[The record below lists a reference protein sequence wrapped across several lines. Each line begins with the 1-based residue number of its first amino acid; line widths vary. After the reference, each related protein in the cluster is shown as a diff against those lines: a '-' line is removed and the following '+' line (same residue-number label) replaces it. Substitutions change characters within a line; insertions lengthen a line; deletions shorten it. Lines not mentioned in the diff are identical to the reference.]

1 MAYTWWVYLH
11 VAGVLVFLL
20 AHGISMGVALRLRR
34 EREPRRIMA
43 LLDLSS
49 MSITGLYVG
58 LVLLLL
64 GGVLAGFMGPDQAF
78 GGTSWWGFGWI
89 WVALGTL
96 IGLMVFMYVV
106 ASPYYKRLR
115 TIVGAMAEGSQA
127 VTEDRLAGLLIGPRA
142 VLLAVV
148 GVLGLLFI
156 LYLMFFKPF

>member
-34 EREPRRIMA
+34 ERDPQRIMA

-49 MSITGLYVG
+49 MSTSGLYVG
-58 LVLLLL
+58 LVLLLA
-64 GGVLAGFMGPDQAF
+64 GGIVAGFVGD
-78 GGTSWWGFGWI
+78 WWGQGWI

-115 TIVGAMAEGSQA
+115 TIVGALAEGSEA
-127 VTEDRLAGLLIGPRA
+127 VTEGRLAELLIGPRA
-142 VLLAVV
+142 VVLAVV

>member
-20 AHGISMGVALRLRR
+20 AHGISMGVALRLRQ
-34 EREPRRIMA
+34 ERDPRRIMA

-58 LVLLLL
+58 LVLLLT
-64 GGVLAGFMGPDQAF
+64 GGVVAGFVGD
-78 GGTSWWGFGWI
+78 WWGKGWI

-96 IGLMVFMYVV
+96 IALMVFMYVG

-115 TIVGAMAEGSQA
+115 TIVGAMVEGSEA
-127 VTEDRLAGLLIGPRA
+127 VSEERLSALLVGPRA
-142 VLLAVV
+142 VVLAVV